1 MAGFAAA
8 FRVVAN
14 PDFTHEVDA
23 DGVQRIVTD
32 MRVLEESVLESSV
45 VAADIRKEQAA
56 IH

>member
-1 MAGFAAA
+1 M
-8 FRVVAN
+8 
-14 PDFTHEVDA
+14 VDSQGA
-23 DGVQRIVTD
+23 GVQRIVTD